1 MPTIIVD
8 GKSYEV
14 SKGKNLLEAC
24 LDVGL
29 DLPYFCWHPA
39 MGSVGSCRQCALV
52 QYRDD
57 DDKHGRIVMGCMTPA
72 ADGTRVSLKVD
83 EAKEFREAV
92 VESLM
97 LNHPHDCPVCSEG
110 GECHLQDMT
119 VMVGHRDRRYRGK
132 KNTHRNQ
139 YLGPLINHEMNRC
152 ITCYRC
158 ERFYRDYAGGKDLAA
173 QASRDRIYFGRH
185 QDGILESEFS
195 GNLVEVCP
203 TGVFTDKPF
212 LEHYS
217 RKWDLQSSPSICSG
231 CGVGCNISPGE
242 RYGRLKRIHN
252 RYNQEIN
259 GYFICD
265 RGRFGAGYVNG
276 EKRTNYVGLKEP
288 SGTFKALKRGEV
300 SYHLTRWVGDGNI
313 MGIGSPRA
321 SVESNYLL
329 QKLVGPSNFSVGLS
343 HKEHAIL
350 KRQVSILQTTKA
362 RNPSVKEIE
371 LADAIL
377 VLGEDLTNTAA
388 RIALAI
394 RQATKN
400 KAIAMA
406 KEMGI
411 EAWHDGAVKNLAQEE
426 RSPLFIATPASTKLD
441 DIALETMTLAPEE
454 IADFGLKLA
463 RHLTEG
469 DSQDSQITEI
479 ATHLTTAERPLIISG
494 PSLLNANI
502 VESAAAV
509 AEALVTS
516 NQNTQLSFT
525 SPESNSTGSV
535 LLSEDQNLTLQEI
548 VEGINEIDVLIVLE
562 NDLSR
567 RLSALEMTQINASSA
582 KIISIDILENETLE
596 MSDMVLPAA
605 SFAETQGTLVNNEG
619 RAQRFYSVFPPLN
632 DRLPGWQWVIELA
645 RAIENKELS
654 AIDSFDEIVELCA
667 KNNNF
672 QALSSVAPNKN
683 FRDHGLKI
691 PRQTHRNSGR
701 TAITADVSVHEHQQ
715 TPDDETPLAYSMEGL
730 NRDQPSTLTPFVWS
744 PGWNSNQSLQKFQAE
759 TGGPLKGGASGVKL
773 IKSSGSGVSVTCD
786 QTFSFTLE
794 KNFRRLVPIYSLHGS
809 EEMSHH
815 TKEISQL
822 AGLPF
827 IVLSD
832 KDADNM
838 KVSDGDGVVV
848 TGENLKT
855 SISVRVSS
863 RMAEGC
869 AGYSAGYSEI
879 QQLTADAHV
888 QISRDNDWQP
898 LKPVVIATDRIAS
911 FKSTDN
917 RHV

>member
-14 SKGKNLLEAC
+14 GSGKNLLEAC
-24 LDVGL
+24 LDAGL
-29 DLPYFCWHPA
+29 DLPYFCWHPS
-39 MGSVGSCRQCALV
+39 MGSIGSCRQCALV
-52 QYRDD
+52 QYRDND
-57 DDKHGRIVMGCMTPA
+57 DQHGRIIMGCMTPA
-72 ADGTRVSLKVD
+72 TDGARVSLKV
-83 EAKEFREAV
+83 EKAKEFREAV

-119 VMVGHRDRRYRGK
+119 VMVGHRDRRYKGK

-158 ERFYRDYAGGKDLAA
+158 ERFYRDYAGGKDLSA

-212 LEHYS
+212 LADYS

-231 CGVGCNISPGE
+231 CGVGCNTSPGE

-252 RYNQEIN
+252 RYNHEIN

-276 EKRTNYVGLKEP
+276 DKRTNYVGIKEP
-288 SGTFKALKRGEV
+288 NGAFKAIKKNEISRHIIQWLGN
-300 SYHLTRWVGDGNI
+300 GNI
-313 MGIGSPRA
+313 VGIGSPRA

-329 QKLVGPSNFSVGLS
+329 QKLVGPSKFSLGVS
-343 HKEHAIL
+343 QTEHNIL
-350 KRQVSILQTTKA
+350 KRQVSILQTTRA
-362 RNPSVKEIE
+362 SNPSVREIE
-371 LADAIL
+371 MADAIL

-406 KEMGI
+406 TKMGI
-411 EAWHDGAVKNLAQEE
+411 EEWHDSAVRNLAQKEL
-426 RSPLFIATPASTKLD
+426 SPLFITTTAATKLD
-441 DIALETMTLAPEE
+441 DVAMKTITLSPDE
-454 IADFGLKLA
+454 IANFGLELA
-463 RHLTEG
+463 RQLADG
-469 DSQDSQITEI
+469 NSQDPQIIEI
-479 ATHLTTAERPLIISG
+479 ATYLTTAERPLIVSG

-509 AEALVTS
+509 ADALAMS

-525 SPESNSTGSV
+525 FPESNSTGSI
-535 LLSEDQNLTLQEI
+535 LLGEPQNLMLSDIIENI
-548 VEGINEIDVLIVLE
+548 DEIDVLVVLE

-567 RLSALEMTQINASSA
+567 RLSAFEMTQLNASQT
-582 KIISIDILENETLE
+582 KIISIDVLENKTLE
-596 MSDMVLPAA
+596 ISDMVLPAA

-619 RAQRFYSVFPPLN
+619 RAQRFYSVFSPLH
-632 DRLPGWQWVIELA
+632 DRLPSWQWVIDIA
-645 RAIENKELS
+645 AVIENEELS
-654 AIDSFDEIVELCA
+654 AIASFDEVIDLCA
-667 KNNNF
+667 QNNNF
-672 QALSSVAPNKN
+672 QALSSVAPDKN

-701 TAITADVSVHEHQQ
+701 TAITANTSVHEPQQ
-715 TPDDETPLAYSMEGL
+715 SPDEETPLTYSMEGL
-730 NRDQPSTLTPFVWS
+730 NRDQPSALTPFVWS

-759 TGGPLKGGASGVKL
+759 TDGPLKGGPSGIKL
-773 IKSSGSGVSVTCD
+773 IKSSGCGVSLDYDRTPSV
-786 QTFSFTLE
+786 SL
-794 KNFRRLVPIYSLHGS
+794 KNNYWRLVPIYSLHGS
-809 EEMSHH
+809 EELSLH
-815 TKEISQL
+815 TKEISEL

-827 IVLSD
+827 IMLSGR
-832 KDADNM
+832 DADNM
-838 KVSDGDGVVV
+838 KVSDGDGVIVS
-848 TGENLKT
+848 GDDLRI
-855 SISVRVSS
+855 SISVRVSA
-863 RMAEGC
+863 RMAKGC
-869 AGYSAGYSEI
+869 AGYSAGYNEI
-879 QQLTADAHV
+879 GHLTADTYV
-888 QISRDNDWQP
+888 QINRDDEWQP
-898 LKPVVIATDRIAS
+898 LKPVMIATDRIAS
-911 FKSTDN
+911 FKSEDN
-917 RHV
+917 QYV